1 MIPSEIQKI
10 EMKLD
15 RKLLEERKDIECQ
28 LRTKLN
34 EMRPRVK
41 FPRNLLCKLVQ
52 SNINLGIN
60 RSEGY
65 DQKWGEKSNEV
76 ANQKQ
81 READKFAY
89 YYERNTANRNNP
101 NKELDELYSKDDKVP
116 CIDLVMYAEEHQKSM
131 EDKLFNEEMEQ
142 LQPELDKLEEGKY
155 STTL

>member
-65 DQKWGEKSNEV
+65 D
-76 ANQKQ
+76 
-81 READKFAY
+81 
-89 YYERNTANRNNP
+89 
-101 NKELDELYSKDDKVP
+101 
-116 CIDLVMYAEEHQKSM
+116 
-131 EDKLFNEEMEQ
+131 
-142 LQPELDKLEEGKY
+142 
-155 STTL
+155 